1 MPLAKAIADKAGAEL
16 AKACQGKTVAEGE
29 ILRTAGFDMPCDHI
43 LHCNAADY
51 CNDNDCKVSDLT
63 FLPI

>member
-16 AKACQGKTVAEGE
+16 AKACKGKTVAEGE

-51 CNDNDCKVSDLT
+51 CNDKDCKVSDLT
-63 FLPI
+63 PAVA